1 MSSSGDDL
9 FIKNYTMKRDFL
21 QNLWLE
27 IKKITEICIDFLDFF
42 SFLNLLYID
51 WTTRLFAYLIW
62 FVNLICYV
70 GNWGLRA
77 FEQKFSLSLIQV
89 NRLKETFFDEV
100 SSTWHTVIDEV
111 QQLFLLFFVFTFG
124 VFTLVYL
131 KEIKVFLR

>member
-1 MSSSGDDL
+1 
-9 FIKNYTMKRDFL
+9 MKRDFL

-27 IKKITEICIDFLDFF
+27 IKEITEICLDFLDFF